1 MKVTHTTI
9 SRSLIRGILFA
20 AVLCLLFSGSAGA
33 ANLGTYFVYQ
43 DVSAFNLE
51 EGEWTSGDN
60 SIQITNG
67 GIYPQ
72 GTFVAGTY
80 ERGGNKISVISP
92 DVKYE
97 AGAKINNADYLV
109 QTGGIVYSGSDLSV
123 SVISPVSDIPIE
135 QIILYKPDGTTEYFA
150 SAKADMKISGIGNY
164 RIEVIFP
171 TNAFVEGMIPVNA
184 ASKFTFKC
192 IDINPS
198 ISASADTLYRG
209 EVVRITVEGTPG
221 MEYLLNVNGFEIP
234 ESQLYGP
241 EVTSTANQYA
251 LTIPSMGKVTF
262 SAKVNTNQNLASLEL
277 VGVKNGE
284 LEFLIRPTVITA
296 QSSASSYFL
305 GDDVIIS
312 GTSTSGKPLTFSL
325 ASTNIEIDLTEYITS
340 QEFGKTWKVTISTE
354 NLVNTDGEELG
365 VGAYT
370 LMIKED
376 EVVVATVVIPLKQPI
391 ITLTS
396 LPEAAVQ
403 GTALTITGRAEAAKS
418 AQYYIFGQYL
428 FKSGVVPTSNAVF
441 EINVYIDESY
451 APGQYFLVVQHPMYD
466 GKFNIYPDGGDIMMK
481 FTSSDSGI
489 PLFNVY
495 DRQTA
500 NAAQAL
506 CDALK
511 SQNIDDTYVKGAFFV
526 VKDEN
531 SGGSSEPENIYKSV
545 IITPSDSLE
554 VGQSVTGSLKIRIP
568 GNTMAVSDYI
578 AFTSPLEN
586 LKLNTDISRSGVIIV
601 NDFTSSK
608 ISGFMLESQLDL
620 ILDITFSGVV
630 SEESKG
636 KSISV
641 IGITCSPSEI
651 GKYTSPEQAV
661 APLVT
666 DSEIVHLNPGWNFIS
681 VPKYLDST
689 CDTAGELLG
698 SLDTDGISPL
708 GYDAKTGWYV
718 LKADT
723 AVKPLDGYWVYS
735 KGADEITLKYSTA
748 VNTPPAKTVYK
759 GWNAVG
765 LSAEKPM
772 TAKSAFSNL
781 DWVRCMPWDTE
792 QSKWGTV
799 IVNGGSSENSAELKL
814 GLGNGHWLYVEADG
828 TYLGNTA

>member
-1 MKVTHTTI
+1 MEVTHTTI

-51 EGEWTSGDN
+51 EGKWTCGDN

-80 ERGGNKISVISP
+80 ERGGNTISVISP
-92 DVKYE
+92 DVKYG
-97 AGAKINNADYLV
+97 AVAKINNADYLV

-209 EVVRITVEGTPG
+209 EAVRITVEGTPG

-234 ESQLYGP
+234 ENQLIALNP
-241 EVTSTANQYA
+241 TETPNQYS
-251 LTIPSMGKVTF
+251 LTIPNTGKASF

-284 LEFLIRPTVITA
+284 LEFIVQPNVVTA
-296 QSSASSYFL
+296 KTSQYSYFI
-305 GDDVIIS
+305 GDEVTITGTSSVAKSFTFSIS
-312 GTSTSGKPLTFSL
+312 GYYVDET
-325 ASTNIEIDLTEYITS
+325 DLTEYITA
-340 QEFGKTWKVTISTE
+340 QTNGKNWEVTFSTE
-354 NLVNTDGEELG
+354 DFVSSNGKKLDAGT
-365 VGAYT
+365 YT
-370 LMIKED
+370 VHVKEGD
-376 EVVVATVVIPLKQPI
+376 RVVSTVVIPLKLPL

-396 LPEAAVQ
+396 LPEVSVV
-403 GTALTITGRAEAAKS
+403 GSTLSITGNAKAAKVVM
-418 AQYYIFGQYL
+418 YYIFGPNI
-428 FKSGVVPTSNAVF
+428 FKTGAVKV
-441 EINVYIDESY
+441 EETLVEDTYQIETTYQVDILIDNTY
-451 APGQYFLVVQHPMYD
+451 TPGQYFLVVQHPMYD
-466 GKFNIYPDGGDIMMK
+466 GKFNVYPDGSKIMMK
-481 FTSSDSGI
+481 LDSSSGSVV
-489 PLFNVY
+489 LFDVY

-500 NAAQAL
+500 HPDRAL
-506 CDALK
+506 CDALD
-511 SQNIDDTYVKGAFFV
+511 SQNIDDTYVKGSFLVVGKDATFSISDIPSKI
-526 VKDEN
+526 VKDSQLVI
-531 SGGSSEPENIYKSV
+531 SGVSTVYSGKTVLVEFIATDCLGIPKEILDTNEYLPLTAKIADDGTWKVTANIDSLDAGDYQLNISCESNVWKSV
-545 IITPSDSLE
+545 TL
-554 VGQSVTGSLKIRIP
+554 
-568 GNTMAVSDYI
+568 
-578 AFTSPLEN
+578 
-586 LKLNTDISRSGVIIV
+586 
-601 NDFTSSK
+601 
-608 ISGFMLESQLDL
+608 
-620 ILDITFSGVV
+620 
-630 SEESKG
+630 
-636 KSISV
+636 SV
-641 IGITCSPSEI
+641 IGVDFKEI
-651 GKYTSPEQAV
+651 
-661 APLVT
+661 PL
-666 DSEIVHLNPGWNFIS
+666 NKGWNFIS
-681 VPKYLDST
+681 VPKYLDSS

-698 SLDTDGISPL
+698 SLETDGISPL

-718 LKADT
+718 LKAD
-723 AVKPLDGYWVYS
+723 
-735 KGADEITLKYSTA
+735 TA

-814 GLGNGHWLYVEADG
+814 ELGNGHWLYVEADG